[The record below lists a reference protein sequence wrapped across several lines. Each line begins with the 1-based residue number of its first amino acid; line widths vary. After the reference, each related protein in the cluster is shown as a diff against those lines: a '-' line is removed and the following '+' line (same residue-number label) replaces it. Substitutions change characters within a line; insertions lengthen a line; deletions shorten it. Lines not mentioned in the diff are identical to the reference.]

1 MKEKLK
7 RTGVC
12 LAALLIVLCMMLGAS
27 FGARSVSA
35 RADSSEINVSRIMN
49 VVYDDSGSMHNNGS
63 HSWYQ
68 AKYSMEIFSA
78 LMQENDH
85 MNIYYMSS
93 YVGVSEEEV
102 SRVEPLIS
110 IDGNETHKQQNIAEI
125 HDCVTYT
132 RTTPF
137 SSIEGALG
145 DLEEE
150 SGYTEKWLIV
160 ITDGDEFD
168 DKEQSSDLDALFQ
181 DCGRE
186 DIRVVYL
193 AIGEDAIVPSE
204 TDDVSVYQADPDRQ
218 DGGSEILSRVTEIC
232 QKIFQRP
239 SYEVIVNGEIELDL
253 PVSELIVFAQ
263 GKEVSVGRVDG
274 ASVNTVAA
282 SITEDDKDKATL
294 NPNADVEISEMYG
307 EIVTFLPESGNYFN
321 EGNYPLEID
330 AEEYIVY
337 YRPYLEFAVE
347 FEDLDGNE
355 YTGSTLPSGTY
366 RADCYLTYP
375 EGHEKYGERVDTAGL
390 DVSYSKKIV
399 RDGKETE
406 ITTDIFELEEGDI
419 ELIFRVDYLKY
430 VSVEKKFSV
439 SVRDMQFAFTFPEAP
454 EFDLTKL
461 ESSGGLE
468 VSLTNKGEPLTAEEW
483 GGIELSV
490 ESDGLDFRIEKGE
503 NGIVTLFP
511 LYLGGDLLATGIGDI
526 GFSLEAML
534 DGSFVAAGS
543 GSLTIV
549 DDRKDAVLALTFDQQ
564 ETGYSNKN
572 FANESPERTFTVTIN
587 GEPLTREQ
595 YDSLSFTVD
604 GDGFVLP
611 EVVLDDFRE
620 GQPTTGRVQ
629 FLPGTDELKDLAGD
643 HDFTVGVEGNY
654 LGQPLSATISDSIA
668 VEDARSAWEIF
679 LDLLPLIITILVIIF
694 LILAYAPI
702 IKHYLPWKITYEYT
716 GGIIPF
722 KNHNPYKS
730 LASVLTVLIPF
741 MSMRYRL
748 KPVDCNE
755 LNSFITIKA
764 QRGKYVKCVA
774 ISPDYQAG
782 RPGRNGRKDKEA
794 RLLLPGGLIYR
805 KDGTQCGRFTSKRKN
820 RR

>member
-1 MKEKLK
+1 MKEKMK
-7 RTGVC
+7 RTGLC

-27 FGARSVSA
+27 FGARPVSA

-102 SRVEPLIS
+102 DQVEPLIS

-193 AIGEDAIVPSE
+193 AIGEDAIVPSG

-282 SITEDDKDKATL
+282 SITQDDTDKATL
-294 NPNADVEISEMYG
+294 NPDADVEISEMYG

-337 YRPYLEFAVE
+337 YRPYLEFAV
-347 FEDLDGNE
+347 DWNE

-406 ITTDIFELEEGDI
+406 ITSDIFELEEGDI

-439 SVRDMQFAFTFPEAP
+439 SVRDMQFAFTFPSAP

-483 GGIELSV
+483 GGIKLSV
-490 ESDGLDFRIEKGE
+490 ESDGIDFRIEKGE

-511 LYLGGDLLATGIGDI
+511 LYLGGDLMATGIGDI

-702 IKHYLPWKITYEYT
+702 IKHYLPWQIVYEFSTNGREKKYY
-716 GGIIPF
+716 
-722 KNHNPYKS
+722 PYKEPKPW
-730 LASVLTVLIPF
+730 LTVLIPF
-741 MSMRYRL
+741 RSMTYKMKIDRSGSRGTGS
-748 KPVDCNE
+748 KAH
-755 LNSFITIKA
+755 ITIRA
-764 QRGKYVKCVA
+764 ERGRGRAKCVKIDQGYSVQGPNWGGKGQS
-774 ISPDYQAG
+774 ISLGSTP
-782 RPGRNGRKDKEA
+782 
-794 RLLLPGGLIYR
+794 IYR
-805 KDGTQCGRFTSKRKN
+805 ADGSQCGRFVKFK
-820 RR
+820 

>member
-1 MKEKLK
+1 MS
-7 RTGVC
+7 
-12 LAALLIVLCMMLGAS
+12 GA
-27 FGARSVSA
+27 
-35 RADSSEINVSRIMN
+35 
-49 VVYDDSGSMHNNGS
+49 
-63 HSWYQ
+63 
-68 AKYSMEIFSA
+68 
-78 LMQENDH
+78 
-85 MNIYYMSS
+85 
-93 YVGVSEEEV
+93 
-102 SRVEPLIS
+102 
-110 IDGNETHKQQNIAEI
+110 
-125 HDCVTYT
+125 
-132 RTTPF
+132 
-137 SSIEGALG
+137 
-145 DLEEE
+145 
-150 SGYTEKWLIV
+150 
-160 ITDGDEFD
+160 
-168 DKEQSSDLDALFQ
+168 
-181 DCGRE
+181 
-186 DIRVVYL
+186 
-193 AIGEDAIVPSE
+193 
-204 TDDVSVYQADPDRQ
+204 
-218 DGGSEILSRVTEIC
+218 
-232 QKIFQRP
+232 
-239 SYEVIVNGEIELDL
+239 
-253 PVSELIVFAQ
+253 
-263 GKEVSVGRVDG
+263 
-274 ASVNTVAA
+274 
-282 SITEDDKDKATL
+282 
-294 NPNADVEISEMYG
+294 
-307 EIVTFLPESGNYFN
+307 IVTFLPESGNYFN

-406 ITTDIFELEEGDI
+406 ITSDIFELEEGDI

-439 SVRDMQFAFTFPEAP
+439 SVRDMQFAFTFPSAP

-483 GGIELSV
+483 GGIKLSV
-490 ESDGLDFRIEKGE
+490 ESDGIDFRIEKGE

-526 GFSLEAML
+526 GFSLEATL

-611 EVVLDDFRE
+611 EVVLDEFRE

-702 IKHYLPWKITYEYT
+702 IKHYLPWQIYYQRSDKPRPS
-716 GGIIPF
+716 IIE
-722 KNHNPYKS
+722 PYKIPS
-730 LASVLTVLIPF
+730 SFLTVLIPF
-741 MSMRYRL
+741 GSMTCKLRSIDGKQPTSCIKL
-748 KPVDCNE
+748 KA
-755 LNSFITIKA
+755 IR
-764 QRGKYVKCVA
+764 RGTAKCVA
-774 ISPDYQAG
+774 ITNDYHIGSSRGKGKGNIVTLAG
-782 RPGRNGRKDKEA
+782 TS
-794 RLLLPGGLIYR
+794 IYR
-805 KDGTQCGRFTSKRKN
+805 KDGTKCGMFTSKRKI

>member
-1 MKEKLK
+1 M
-7 RTGVC
+7 
-12 LAALLIVLCMMLGAS
+12 
-27 FGARSVSA
+27 
-35 RADSSEINVSRIMN
+35 D
-49 VVYDDSGSMHNNGS
+49 
-63 HSWYQ
+63 
-68 AKYSMEIFSA
+68 
-78 LMQENDH
+78 
-85 MNIYYMSS
+85 
-93 YVGVSEEEV
+93 
-102 SRVEPLIS
+102 
-110 IDGNETHKQQNIAEI
+110 
-125 HDCVTYT
+125 
-132 RTTPF
+132 TT
-137 SSIEGALG
+137 
-145 DLEEE
+145 
-150 SGYTEKWLIV
+150 
-160 ITDGDEFD
+160 
-168 DKEQSSDLDALFQ
+168 
-181 DCGRE
+181 
-186 DIRVVYL
+186 
-193 AIGEDAIVPSE
+193 
-204 TDDVSVYQADPDRQ
+204 
-218 DGGSEILSRVTEIC
+218 
-232 QKIFQRP
+232 
-239 SYEVIVNGEIELDL
+239 
-253 PVSELIVFAQ
+253 
-263 GKEVSVGRVDG
+263 
-274 ASVNTVAA
+274 
-282 SITEDDKDKATL
+282 
-294 NPNADVEISEMYG
+294 
-307 EIVTFLPESGNYFN
+307 
-321 EGNYPLEID
+321 
-330 AEEYIVY
+330 
-337 YRPYLEFAVE
+337 
-347 FEDLDGNE
+347 
-355 YTGSTLPSGTY
+355 
-366 RADCYLTYP
+366 
-375 EGHEKYGERVDTAGL
+375 GL

-468 VSLTNKGEPLTAEEW
+468 ISLTNKGEPLTAEEW

-490 ESDGLDFRIEKGE
+490 ESDGIDFRIEKGE

-702 IKHYLPWKITYEYT
+702 IKHYLPWKITYFFGQELENDNEYYPYT
-716 GGIIPF
+716 KLKTILMTLLPF
-722 KNHNPYKS
+722 VSLSGKIDEGFYVGNDGEDYLSFNIKFKS
-730 LASVLTVLIPF
+730 I
-741 MSMRYRL
+741 R
-748 KPVDCNE
+748 
-755 LNSFITIKA
+755 
-764 QRGKYVKCVA
+764 
-774 ISPDYQAG
+774 
-782 RPGRNGRKDKEA
+782 GRKQAKCIDIENFNENYVIDDMEGQDIIS
-794 RLLLPGGLIYR
+794 LDSSSIYH
-805 KDGTQCGRFTSKRKN
+805 KNSGIVLFRFSGETN
-820 RR
+820 DDAGEDLQNDYNVWEY